1 MAAGMDDCLF
11 KPLRLPQLEALLQR
25 IPRRMASVA
34 ALETLVDLHSLQ
46 ELAQNDNALLLRLL
60 KTTRDENIRDLEQV
74 NMLYA
79 EKSWGALA
87 RSFHRLA
94 GAAQIIGATR
104 VEGLCRQLEQ
114 DCEGDPREDDIAA
127 RVKSA
132 TDAVAELNK
141 AIELFIAKTEKRDS

>member
-34 ALETLVDLHSLQ
+34 ALETLVDLHFLQ

-74 NMLYA
+74 NVLLA
-79 EKSWGALA
+79 EKSWSALA

-94 GAAQIIGATR
+94 GAAQIIGAKA
-104 VEGLCRQLEQ
+104 VEEHCRRLEQ
-114 DCEGDPREDDIAA
+114 YCENAPQEREVIADFHI
-127 RVKSA
+127 V
-132 TDAVAELNK
+132 TDSVTELNQ
-141 AIELFIAKTEKRDS
+141 AIDAFISGG